1 MKKLT
6 IPVSGARV
14 GDAVRPVASR
24 IAVPVRSQQL
34 GLRVH
39 TSPLVPAAPK
49 AAFGP
54 EDYATADDYDT
65 PVRPLP

>member
-24 IAVPVRSQQL
+24 IAVPIRTKQL

-39 TSPLVPAAPK
+39 QTPVIASVPSAIAR
-49 AAFGP
+49 
-54 EDYATADDYDT
+54 EDYATLDDYADLESK
-65 PVRPLP
+65 R